1 MSITLFRENYR
12 IALASVRSRRM
23 SSFLTLVGV
32 IVGVVSVVTI
42 ASLGEGV
49 KNQILHEAHRQ
60 GGDVVVI
67 KPGKQVG
74 SPLNS
79 LSSAPTGSTVL
90 TDKDVSATKNVEGI
104 SEVVPLAVISAAP
117 SYQDH
122 SYDGAV
128 VIGTTGKM
136 PELTGAKLEFGA
148 FFDDESPNRKVAIIG
163 PHVAENLFKE
173 AIPIGKTIKIRDQ
186 DFVVRGVLEKAQ
198 PGPLSTDTNFNSA
211 VIIPAQMGKILT
223 GGNGNY
229 YEIVAKVSDPD
240 KVKKVAADITSAVQ
254 KEHGNLQDF
263 SVIKSSDNVLFAN
276 NLVGTIT
283 ALTGALAVISLLIGG
298 VSIMNIMLVSVTER
312 TREIGIRKAVGAS
325 NQQIRV
331 QFLMEAA
338 VLSLWGAFIGLG
350 VAGLINIV
358 LRVATNLQPVI
369 TWQPVVASVIV
380 SVVVGIIFGTAPAV
394 KAARKDPIE
403 ALRSG
408 Q

>member
-1 MSITLFRENYR
+1 MSITLLRENYR
-12 IALASVRSRRM
+12 IALASVRARRM

-60 GGDVVVI
+60 GGDIVVI
-67 KPGKQVG
+67 KPGTQAG
-74 SPLNS
+74 SPLNALTS
-79 LSSAPTGSTVL
+79 IPAGSTVL
-90 TDKDVSATKNVEGI
+90 SDNDVNATRKVDGVN
-104 SEVVPLAVISAAP
+104 EVVPLMVVSAAP
-117 SYQDH
+117 SYQDR
-122 SYDGAV
+122 SYNEAV
-128 VIGTTGKM
+128 VIGTTSKM
-136 PELTGAKLEFGA
+136 PELTGATIEFGT
-148 FFDDESPNRKVAIIG
+148 FFDDESPNKKVAIIG
-163 PHVAENLFKE
+163 PHVAEKLFQE

-186 DFVVRGVLEKAQ
+186 DFIVRGVLEKSQ
-198 PGPLSTDTNFNSA
+198 PGPLSTDSNFNNA
-211 VIIPAQMGKILT
+211 VLIPDQVGKILV
-223 GGNGNY
+223 GGSGNY
-229 YEIVAKVSDPD
+229 YEIMARVADAD
-240 KVKKVAADITSAVQ
+240 KTKQVAAGITSAIQ

-276 NLVGTIT
+276 SLVGTIT
-283 ALTGALAVISLLIGG
+283 ALTGALASIALLIGG

-325 NQQIRV
+325 NQQIRA

-350 VAGLINIV
+350 VAGLINVV
-358 LRVATNLQPVI
+358 LRVMTDLQPVI
-369 TWQPVVASVIV
+369 TWQPVVV
-380 SVVVGIIFGTAPAV
+380 SVLVSVLVGIIFGTAPAI

-408 Q
+408 L

>member
-1 MSITLFRENYR
+1 MSVTLFRENYR

-60 GGDVVVI
+60 GGDIVVI
-67 KPGKQVG
+67 KPGTQAG
-74 SPLNS
+74 SPLNA

-90 TDKDVSATKNVEGI
+90 SDNDVSATRKVDGV

-117 SYQDH
+117 SYQDR
-122 SYDGAV
+122 SYSGAV

-136 PELTGAKLEFGA
+136 PELAGAKVEFGV
-148 FFDDESPNRKVAIIG
+148 FFEDDSPNKKVAIIG
-163 PHVAENLFKE
+163 PHVAEQLFQE

-186 DFVVRGVLEKAQ
+186 DFVVRGVLEKSQ
-198 PGPLSTDTNFNSA
+198 PGPLSTDSNFNNA
-211 VIIPAQMGKILT
+211 VLIPSQMGKILT
-223 GGNGNY
+223 GGSGNY
-229 YEIVAKVSDPD
+229 YEIMAKVSNPD
-240 KVKKVAADITSAVQ
+240 KTKQVAAGIVSAVQ

-283 ALTGALAVISLLIGG
+283 ALTGALAIISLLIGG

-358 LRVATNLQPVI
+358 LRVLTNMQPVI
-369 TWQPVVASVIV
+369 TWQPVVASVLV
-380 SVVVGIIFGTAPAV
+380 SVLVGIIFGTAPAV